1 MAKKTSSKETGN
13 GNGHSRAQQR
23 FSFRAPEAISV
34 QLVGDFT
41 EWEAHP
47 ISLRK
52 ETGGVWQAAVEL
64 TPGEHHYRFLVDGEW
79 RDDPDCSVRVPNSF
93 GSHNMMRKVA

>member
-1 MAKKTSSKETGN
+1 MAKKTSSSSNVKETGN
-13 GNGHSRAQQR
+13 GGRAQA

-41 EWEAHP
+41 HWQEHP

-52 ETGGVWQAAVEL
+52 DPSGTWNISVDL
-64 TPGEHHYRFLVDGEW
+64 NPGTHHYRFLVDGEW
-79 RDDPDCSVRVPNSF
+79 RDDPECKVRVPNPF
-93 GSHNMMRKVA
+93 GGQNMARRVH